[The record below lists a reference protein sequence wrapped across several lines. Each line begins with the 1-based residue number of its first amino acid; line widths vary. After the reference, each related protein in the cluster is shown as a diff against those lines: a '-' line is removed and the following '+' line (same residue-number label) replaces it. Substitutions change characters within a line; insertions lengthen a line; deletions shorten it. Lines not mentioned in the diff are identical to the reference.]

1 MKLDYDIELNI
12 LKDIHK
18 LDSNQYF
25 IFLMKKVLII
35 I

>member
-1 MKLDYDIELNI
+1 MKPDYEIELNI
-12 LKDIHK
+12 LKDIQE
-18 LDSNQYF
+18 LD